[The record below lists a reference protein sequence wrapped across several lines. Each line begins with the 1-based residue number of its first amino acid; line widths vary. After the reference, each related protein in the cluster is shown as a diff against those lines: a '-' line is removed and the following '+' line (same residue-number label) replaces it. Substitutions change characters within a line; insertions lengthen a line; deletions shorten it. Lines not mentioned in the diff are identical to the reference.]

1 MLLVC
6 KIWIHRL
13 IGYNLLTSLKCKQ
26 TYTQP
31 FYIIGDKMIDIH
43 TLAFA
48 NTPPGL
54 TGTIRTYPED
64 FQVDEKFS
72 FEPSGEGEHAL
83 LHIKKIDTNTDWLS
97 RQIAQIADVKKVD
110 VSYAGLKDRNA
121 VTTQWFSVWLPG
133 KPDPEWSQ
141 LNSEHVE
148 ILQTIRHNRK
158 LRRGSL
164 RGNQFTLIVR
174 DIKGDASDLEQRMNI
189 IKKDGVPNYFGEQR
203 FGTDGKNL
211 IKAKIMFSGKREK
224 DRFKRSIYL
233 SAARSAMFN
242 DVLSQRVEMNKW
254 ANGLSGD
261 VMLLDNSHSY
271 FLATDIDD
279 EIIKR
284 LKEHDIHPSGPL
296 WGRGELLSKGAVEEL
311 ESKLPSK
318 FEVFDV
324 GLKNA
329 RLDQDRRALRLSVK
343 DLEWNYDEQSSLL
356 NLSFFLPAGGY
367 ATSVLR
373 EIVVT

>member
-1 MLLVC
+1 
-6 KIWIHRL
+6 
-13 IGYNLLTSLKCKQ
+13 
-26 TYTQP
+26 
-31 FYIIGDKMIDIH
+31 MIDIH
-43 TLAFA
+43 RLAFA
-48 NTPPGL
+48 NTRPAL
-54 TGTIRTYPED
+54 TGTIRTYPQD
-64 FQVDEKFS
+64 FQVDEKFA

-83 LHIKKIDTNTDWLS
+83 LHIKKTDTNTDWLS
-97 RQIAQIADVKKVD
+97 RQIAQLAGLKKGD

-133 KPDPEWSQ
+133 KPDPDWTQ
-141 LNSEHVE
+141 LNSENVE
-148 ILQTIRHNRK
+148 ILQTIRHHRK

-164 RGNQFTLIVR
+164 HGNQFTLIVR
-174 DIKGDASDLEQRMNI
+174 DIEGDASDLEQRMNI
-189 IKKDGVPNYFGEQR
+189 IKQDGVPNYFGEQR
-203 FGTDGKNL
+203 FGIDGQN
-211 IKAKIMFSGKREK
+211 IKKAAIMFGGKREK

-233 SAARSAMFN
+233 SAARSVMFN
-242 DVLSQRVEMNKW
+242 DILSQRVEMNKW

-271 FLATDIDD
+271 FLATTIDE
-279 EIIKR
+279 EINRR

-296 WGRGELLSKGAVEEL
+296 WGRGDLLSKGIVAEL

-318 FEVFDV
+318 FDVFDV

-343 DLEWNYDEQSSLL
+343 DLVWDYDKENKLL
-356 NLSFFLPAGGY
+356 HLSFFLSAGGY

-373 EIVVT
+373 EIVTTK

>member
-1 MLLVC
+1 
-6 KIWIHRL
+6 
-13 IGYNLLTSLKCKQ
+13 
-26 TYTQP
+26 
-31 FYIIGDKMIDIH
+31 MIDLYR
-43 TLAFA
+43 LAFA
-48 NTPPGL
+48 NTSPGL
-54 TGTIRTYPED
+54 TGAIRTYPED

-97 RQIAQIADVKKVD
+97 RQIAQLADVKKVD

-133 KPDPEWSQ
+133 KPDPDWSQ
-141 LNSEHVE
+141 LNSENVE
-148 ILQTIRHNRK
+148 ILHTIRHNRK

-164 RGNQFTLIVR
+164 RGNQFNLIIR
-174 DIKGDASDLEQRMNI
+174 DIEGDASDLEQRMNI
-189 IKKDGVPNYFGEQR
+189 IKQNGVPNYFGEQR
-203 FGTDGKNL
+203 FGIDGQN
-211 IKAKIMFSGKREK
+211 IKKAEIMFGGKREK

-233 SAARSAMFN
+233 SAARSVMFN

-254 ANGLSGD
+254 ASGLPGD

-271 FLATDIDD
+271 FLATIIDD
-279 EIIKR
+279 EITRR
-284 LKEHDIHPSGPL
+284 LIEHDIHPSGPL
-296 WGRGELLSKGAVEEL
+296 WGRGELLSKDIVAEL

-318 FEVFDV
+318 FEIFDV

-343 DLEWNYDEQSSLL
+343 ELDWRYEEDNKLL
-356 NLSFFLPAGGY
+356 YLSFFLPAGGY

-373 EIVVT
+373 EIVSTT